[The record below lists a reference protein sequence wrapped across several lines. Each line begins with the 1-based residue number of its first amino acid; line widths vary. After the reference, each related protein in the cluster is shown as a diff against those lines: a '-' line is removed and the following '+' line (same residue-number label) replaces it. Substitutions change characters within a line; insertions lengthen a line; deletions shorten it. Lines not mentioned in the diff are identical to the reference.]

1 VLLARIAGET
11 SRLRLGT
18 GGVLLTHY
26 SAFKVAETFAMLE
39 ALAPGR
45 IELGLGRATGSGE
58 LVAHVLRN
66 GAPPPDYARQVCDL
80 LALIDPGERGEFVV
94 TPTVES
100 VPDMWLLGSSDFSA
114 RLAAELGLPFA
125 FAHFISG
132 DAPEVTHAYRTSFK
146 PSKRFSQPRVL
157 LSVSAICTQDA
168 CEVETFRQAL
178 GLWRARLRLEHEPRF
193 PSRAQAREHV
203 PNAREQ
209 AHIEDSGRRAVIGA
223 PADVRDRLSA
233 IVSAHGADDLTIITI
248 TPEYESRIAS
258 YELLA
263 KAFA

>member
-1 VLLARIAGET
+1 MLLARIVCET

-26 SAFKVAETFAMLE
+26 SAYKVAETSAMLQ

-45 IELGLGRATGSGE
+45 IDLGIGRATGSDE
-58 LVAHVLRN
+58 RVARALRN
-66 GAPPPDYARQVCDL
+66 DGPPADYVQQVCDL
-80 LALIDPGERGEFVV
+80 LALIEPAERGGFVV

-100 VPDMWLLGSSDFSA
+100 VPDVWLLGSSDFSA

-132 DAPEVTHAYRTSFK
+132 DAPEITRAYRASFK
-146 PSKRFSQPRVL
+146 PSQRFSQPRLL
-157 LSVSAICTQDA
+157 LSISAICAQDEDEA
-168 CEVETFRQAL
+168 QTFRQAL
-178 GLWRARLRLEHEPRF
+178 GLWRARVRLERDPSF
-193 PSRAQAREHV
+193 PSRAEAKTHV

-209 AHIEDSGRRAVIGA
+209 LHIEDSRRRAVVGV
-223 PADVRDRLSA
+223 PPLVRERLASIA
-233 IVSAHGADDLTIITI
+233 AEHGADELMIITI
-248 TPEYESRIAS
+248 TPEYESRIVS

-263 KAFA
+263 EAFA